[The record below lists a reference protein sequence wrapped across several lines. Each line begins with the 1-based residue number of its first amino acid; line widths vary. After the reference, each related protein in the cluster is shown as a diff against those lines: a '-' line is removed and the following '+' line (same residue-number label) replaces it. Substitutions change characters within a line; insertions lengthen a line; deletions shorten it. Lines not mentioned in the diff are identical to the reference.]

1 MASSTDVKL
10 KIQVESGA
18 AEKSLG
24 ELEKDFNKLNESLE
38 ELRLKGREG
47 SKLFQQLE
55 KNSEALGKVIEK
67 RSGTLGG
74 MNHELELMKGR
85 LTDLKVGSKEFNDL
99 ATEIAQAERKVKNLE
114 LSFEA
119 LDNEQ
124 VASEL
129 GSVAGAVGDVSAAFI
144 LLGDDSETLQEVAK
158 NIELAMGLSMGLKG
172 AIEGVSSARKLLT
185 NSTKI
190 QTLAEKARNLVS
202 KEGIIVTTAAIGVE
216 KLSNFVKVGAFATN
230 AQLAASETARGAA
243 TAGATV
249 ATTAATA
256 ATKLFRLALIATG
269 IGAIIVALGLLIAN
283 FDKVKEAMGKVVD
296 FIYKSFKP
304 QIDLVISALEF
315 LGLKETEEAKK
326 RKALHAREIKQR
338 EQEAK
343 AKMDLIN
350 KEIEANKKLTDEVTA
365 ALDFE
370 LRKRQAAGEDT
381 AELEEQKIKILIESA
396 RKEIE
401 LINQKIAAKAK
412 ELEFSKGAMAGLVA
426 ANIEA
431 YKAQQE
437 AQKENINAMLQDL
450 EVFHIEQRRLARDAA
465 KDIEKI
471 NDKVIEERF
480 EKKKLENIALGK
492 QEILT
497 TKKTNEELLAIYLEN
512 QKKIDDAREQA
523 RLERQEK
530 LREDLD
536 NAANLIGSLTT
547 LNNTALEA
555 ELAGAGDNEQKK
567 QEIRKKAFAR
577 DKALKIAEAT
587 ITGIQAVQ
595 SALASPFP
603 FNIALA
609 AINGATALANITKI
623 ARTQF
628 EGSGGGGSVPSSLG
642 NTSRGSGGANVGQ
655 VTNTTTTIG
664 EPTRVYVTEQ
674 DISNT
679 QNKVSVNE
687 AQATI

>member
-1 MASSTDVKL
+1 MADKEVNL
-10 KIQVESGA
+10 KIKVDTGSSIKTMGQ
-18 AEKSLG
+18 
-24 ELEKDFNKLNESLE
+24 LEDEFERLNEE
-38 ELRLKGREG
+38 IR
-47 SKLFQQLE
+47 
-55 KNSEALGKVIEK
+55 KVPV
-67 RSGTLGG
+67 
-74 MNHELELMKGR
+74 N
-85 LTDLKVGSKEFNDL
+85 SKEFKEL
-99 ATEIAQAERKVKNLE
+99 QGQIAQTGREVKNLE

-185 NSTKI
+185 NSTLI
-190 QTLAEKARNLVS
+190 QN
-202 KEGIIVTTAAIGVE
+202 GVE
-216 KLSNFVKVGAFATN
+216 KISNLVKVGAFVTN
-230 AQLAASETARGAA
+230 AQLAASETARASATVGATAATGAA
-243 TAGATV
+243 TAGM
-249 ATTAATA
+249 
-256 ATKLFRLALIATG
+256 KLFRLALIATG
-269 IGAIIVALGLLIAN
+269 IGALVVLIGLLIAN

-350 KEIEANKKLTDEVTA
+350 KEIEANKKLTDEITA

-426 ANIEA
+426 GNIEA

-465 KDIEKI
+465 KDIKKD
-471 NDKVIEERF
+471 NDKIIEERF
-480 EKKKLENIALGK
+480 ESRKLENIKLAE
-492 QEILT
+492 QEIVR
-497 TKKTNEELLAIYLEN
+497 TKLTNEELYAIYLEN
-512 QKKIDDAREQA
+512 QKKIEEAREA
-523 RLERQEK
+523 DRIAK
-530 LREDLD
+530 REAMMQDFE
-536 NAANLIGSLTT
+536 NASNLTSSLTD
-547 LNNTALEA
+547 LNNAMLEA
-555 ELAGAGDNEQKK
+555 QLAGAGDNEAKK
-567 QEIRKKAFAR
+567 EAIRKKAFERNKKLQLAQ
-577 DKALKIAEAT
+577 AT
-587 ITGIQAVQ
+587 IDGVRAVLSTFAQ
-595 SALASPFP
+595 TPGGLVLKSAA
-603 FNIALA
+603 A
-609 AINGATALANITKI
+609 AIAGATALANITKI

-642 NTSRGSGGANVGQ
+642 NTSRGSSGANVGQ

-674 DISNT
+674 DISNI

>member
-1 MASSTDVKL
+1 MADKEVNL
-10 KIQVESGA
+10 KIKVDTGSSIKTMGQ
-18 AEKSLG
+18 
-24 ELEKDFNKLNESLE
+24 LEDEFERLNEE
-38 ELRLKGREG
+38 IR
-47 SKLFQQLE
+47 
-55 KNSEALGKVIEK
+55 KVPV
-67 RSGTLGG
+67 
-74 MNHELELMKGR
+74 N
-85 LTDLKVGSKEFNDL
+85 SKEFKEL
-99 ATEIAQAERKVKNLE
+99 QGQIAQTGREVKNLE

-185 NSTKI
+185 NSTLI
-190 QTLAEKARNLVS
+190 QN
-202 KEGIIVTTAAIGVE
+202 GVE
-216 KLSNFVKVGAFATN
+216 KISNLVKVGAFATN
-230 AQLAASETARGAA
+230 AQLAASETARASATVGATAATGAA
-243 TAGATV
+243 TAGM
-249 ATTAATA
+249 
-256 ATKLFRLALIATG
+256 KLFRLALIATG
-269 IGAIIVALGLLIAN
+269 IGALVVLIGLLIAN

-350 KEIEANKKLTDEVTA
+350 KEIEANKKLTDEITA

-426 ANIEA
+426 GNIEA

-465 KDIEKI
+465 KDIKKD
-471 NDKVIEERF
+471 NDKIIEERF
-480 EKKKLENIALGK
+480 ESRKLENIKLAE
-492 QEILT
+492 QEIVR
-497 TKKTNEELLAIYLEN
+497 TKLTNEELYAIYLEN
-512 QKKIDDAREQA
+512 QKKIEEAREA
-523 RLERQEK
+523 DRIAK
-530 LREDLD
+530 REAMMQDFE
-536 NAANLIGSLTT
+536 NASNLTSSLTD
-547 LNNTALEA
+547 LNNAMLEA
-555 ELAGAGDNEQKK
+555 QLAGAGDNEAKK
-567 QEIRKKAFAR
+567 EAIRKKAFERNKKLQLAQ
-577 DKALKIAEAT
+577 AT
-587 ITGIQAVQ
+587 IDGVRAVLSTFAQ
-595 SALASPFP
+595 TPGGLVLKSAA
-603 FNIALA
+603 A
-609 AINGATALANITKI
+609 AIAGATALANITKI

-642 NTSRGSGGANVGQ
+642 NTSRGSSGANVGQ